1 MEDEIAGLTL
11 YNDENDV
18 WSVPPGASKLA
29 AKFDFNL
36 MEGLF
41 RATLRPLTTTYWCF
55 IDWQIGNF
63 LGIFLDYYST
73 ALGFG
78 LQQCLRIRVFV
89 DVRIPFEQKKRR
101 CENFCPLRLTLATK
115 KVSMGWDMSLRA
127 MPHRLQAQCSVWLRN
142 VPVERP
148 YGDLNDSSNAD
159 DRSTVMVDFSKSL
172 KDHPMTIVGGKKRA
186 RFTSIVSIVFTG
198 SDSTQALHIFYAA
211 GSVE

>member
-11 YNDENDV
+11 HNDENDV
-18 WSVPPGASKLA
+18 WSVPSGASKLA

-36 MEGLF
+36 MVLANMGF
-41 RATLRPLTTTYWCF
+41 CGCPDSVRAKEASCFVSTPLCR
-55 IDWQIGNF
+55 G
-63 LGIFLDYYST
+63 
-73 ALGFG
+73 
-78 LQQCLRIRVFV
+78 
-89 DVRIPFEQKKRR
+89 
-101 CENFCPLRLTLATK
+101 ENFYPLRLTLATK

-148 YGDLNDSSNAD
+148 YGDLNDSSNVD

-172 KDHPMTIVGGKKRA
+172 KDHPMTVVGGKNRA
-186 RFTSIVSIVFTG
+186 RFASIVSVVFTG
-198 SDSTQALHIFYAA
+198 SDSAQALHIFYAA